1 MGKKAGYF
9 TKNIFFTVKGFW
21 KLAGKATPANYLR
34 KIVGKVLINNKG
46 TLRMGHRVS
55 LFAKPL
61 PISITVSPKAEL
73 TIGHHTFIN
82 YGVDI
87 GATLNIYIGEHV
99 RIGPLTNIIDS
110 NFHQV
115 EPHAPIFQKPVK
127 IEDNVWIGRQCI
139 ILPGVTI
146 GKNSVIASGSV
157 VTKDIPEN
165 VLAAGVPATVKRTLK
180 IEENWLRK

>member
-1 MGKKAGYF
+1 MEKIGYL
-9 TKNIFFTVKGFW
+9 TKNIFFTVRGFW

-34 KIVGKVLINNKG
+34 KIVGKVFIRNKG
-46 TLRMGHRVS
+46 TFRVGHHVS
-55 LFAKPL
+55 LYAKPL

-87 GATLNIYIGEHV
+87 GATTNIHIGNHV
-99 RIGPLTNIIDS
+99 KIGPLTNIIDS

-115 EPHAPIFQKPVK
+115 EPHEPVFQKPIR

-146 GKNSVIASGSV
+146 GKNSVIASGSI

-165 VLAAGVPATVKRTLK
+165 VLAAGVPATIKRKLT
-180 IEENWLRK
+180 IEENWIRK